1 MRTENSIERN
11 RPSPMSFID
20 GITRKKCI
28 RHRQMG
34 SKQANYENNYMR
46 IENTSPD
53 FNKKMINWGRSR
65 LIGHKNIQTMGHVT
79 KKSNREGFSNRIP
92 TEVQAKLQ

>member
-1 MRTENSIERN
+1 
-11 RPSPMSFID
+11 
-20 GITRKKCI
+20 
-28 RHRQMG
+28 
-34 SKQANYENNYMR
+34 MR

-53 FNKKMINWGRSR
+53 FNKKMINWGRPR

-92 TEVQAKLQ
+92 TEVQAKLQQESLKLREEQKSDLVRKDDLLSLVDRER